1 MNKTLQPQWLE
12 WAKELQF
19 LAQTGLTYSKDVFDI
34 ERFERIR
41 EISAEIISA
50 QSELSLEKVKD
61 LFCNETGFQTPKLDT
76 RAAIFKEDKILLVKE
91 RNDTWSLPGGWV
103 DVNQTVKSNTEKEVE
118 EEAGLKVEATRIIAV
133 QDRNMHNVPPYAYNV
148 CKVFVL
154 CEILSGHFQPNIET
168 TESDYFR
175 LEELPLLAEEKN
187 NEEQIKMCFS
197 AYHDKNWQVLFE

>member
-1 MNKTLQPQWLE
+1 MNKTLQPKWLE

-91 RNDTWSLPGGWV
+91 RNGTWSLPGGWV

>member
-91 RNDTWSLPGGWV
+91 RNGTWSLPGGWV

-168 TESDYFR
+168 TESGYFR

>member
-76 RAAIFKEDKILLVKE
+76 RASHIQG
-91 RNDTWSLPGGWV
+91 R
-103 DVNQTVKSNTEKEVE
+103 
-118 EEAGLKVEATRIIAV
+118 
-133 QDRNMHNVPPYAYNV
+133 
-148 CKVFVL
+148 
-154 CEILSGHFQPNIET
+154 
-168 TESDYFR
+168 
-175 LEELPLLAEEKN
+175 
-187 NEEQIKMCFS
+187 
-197 AYHDKNWQVLFE
+197 

>member
-76 RAAIFKEDKILLVKE
+76 YLLMVKFSLFMKI
-91 RNDTWSLPGGWV
+91 
-103 DVNQTVKSNTEKEVE
+103 TV
-118 EEAGLKVEATRIIAV
+118 
-133 QDRNMHNVPPYAYNV
+133 H
-148 CKVFVL
+148 
-154 CEILSGHFQPNIET
+154 GHC
-168 TESDYFR
+168 R
-175 LEELPLLAEEKN
+175 
-187 NEEQIKMCFS
+187 
-197 AYHDKNWQVLFE
+197 VVG

>member
-91 RNDTWSLPGGWV
+91 RNGTWSLPGGWV
-103 DVNQTVKSNTEKEVE
+103 DVNQTIKSNTEKEVE
-118 EEAGLKVEATRIIAV
+118 EEAGLKVKATRIIAV
-133 QDRNMHNVPPYAYNV
+133 QDRNMHNMPPYAYNV

-168 TESDYFR
+168 TESNYFR

-187 NEEQIKMCFS
+187 NEEQIKMCFT
-197 AYHDKNWQVLFE
+197 AYHDKNWQVQFE